1 MKHFTF
7 FAFFSSSS
15 TSSSIFR
22 KFSCFFSSC
31 CSSSSSFR
39 VLLSESYCFSED
51 LPAVLLRNLRS
62 FSVKNIPYRVLFSTG
77 FSQSFYLSF
86 LFSRRCSSI
95 SAVLAFLSALLS
107 HEERSSNIPEPSW
120 SPLKLLQYSSKGQ
133 MPSPASRKG
142 IRLFKPIVADF
153 LSYAIR
159 VRKTLYQRWF
169 WIIIKADLRM
179 PKYQ

>member
-1 MKHFTF
+1 MP
-7 FAFFSSSS
+7 FSPALS

-86 LFSRRCSSI
+86 LFFSRRCSSI
-95 SAVLAFLSALLS
+95 SAVLAFSLLFYLMKNALQIFPNHHGLLS
-107 HEERSSNIPEPSW
+107 NCYNTVQKVRC
-120 SPLKLLQYSSKGQ
+120 LLLQAEK
-133 MPSPASRKG
+133 AS
-142 IRLFKPIVADF
+142 DF
-153 LSYAIR
+153 LN
-159 VRKTLYQRWF
+159 L
-169 WIIIKADLRM
+169 L
-179 PKYQ
+179 